1 MASNHTRPRKK
12 GGALKILLVL
22 LVLMLAAAGGAF
34 LLAKREIDGGTRQDA
49 VSVEIAQGSGVST
62 IARQLKEA
70 GVIRFPQLFRWY
82 VSRKDAAAK
91 LQYGEF
97 SLEPGSSYD
106 ALIEALSEYA
116 KAESVRLTFPEG
128 TTAIAIAQKMEQA
141 GLCTAKEFL
150 EEANTGDFSEYT
162 FWQYVP
168 DDTDAPDR
176 FLKCEGYLFPDTYE
190 FLADDTVHNYV
201 ATFYSHFDQQFT
213 DAMYKELDQQGLS
226 LSEVITLASFV
237 QEEAG
242 NDQDNNVAQVFRNRL
257 AEGSPYPKLQSNT
270 SSYVQSDAD
279 NNYLWNWVAPGT
291 AAGRRS
297 PKTSAMPTTPT
308 PALACPPGRSRTPVW
323 PPSGLRWP
331 PSPMR
336 RSRTAISS

>member
-1 MASNHTRPRKK
+1 MANSNHAKPRKK
-12 GGALKILLVL
+12 GGALKIVLVIFVL
-22 LVLMLAAAGGAF
+22 LILAIGAAALFAYNEINGNGG
-34 LLAKREIDGGTRQDA
+34 KPGVEVT
-49 VSVEIAQGSGVST
+49 VSIPQGSSVAS
-62 IARQLKEA
+62 IANQLKEA
-70 GVIRFPQLFRWY
+70 RVIRSSYLFRWY
-82 VSRKDAAAK
+82 VGYKGAAGK
-91 LQYGEF
+91 LQYGDF
-97 SLEPGSSYD
+97 TLQTGAYSYD
-106 ALIEALSEYA
+106 GLIEALSEYA

-168 DDTDAPDR
+168 DDTAAPDR

-237 QEEAG
+237 QRRPATT
-242 NDQDNNVAQVFRNRL
+242 RTTMWPR
-257 AEGSPYPKLQSNT
+257 
-270 SSYVQSDAD
+270 SSETVWQKA
-279 NNYLWNWVAPGT
+279 
-291 AAGRRS
+291 R
-297 PKTSAMPTTPT
+297 PT
-308 PALACPPGRSRTPVW
+308 PSCKAIRPAMSRAMQTTTISGTGWPLVRRLGEDPRKHPQCLRHLHLHRPARRADLEPRSGRHPGCAGPP
-323 PPSGLRWP
+323 
-331 PSPMR
+331 
-336 RSRTAISS
+336 A